1 MSEIWKGTVGPVLLA
16 EEPMHE
22 ASTGESAVDVTYQ
35 GSRNAIFGLTPGFE
49 AQGVSYR
56 ISQSGPVYT
65 LTARIPTALG
75 IPETPPDRYEIS
87 TESTDK
93 SIFEHPGVVAEML
106 TYDGLIS
113 EDAETYKARAERFVS
128 KGLSYDLT
136 DVGYPLFGKVV
147 RHLRN
152 SASGFQIDF
161 LVLRRFRKVALDYGN
176 SPVGRISLD
185 SGLFIYSTGQLNLP
199 QDIAFTLPATPSD
212 PSSDYSWGWRK
223 RGQRVEIMGN
233 YAEQTVELVFA
244 PWSTLLYEDATG
256 DLSW

>member
-65 LTARIPTALG
+65 LTARIPTSLG
-75 IPETPPDRYEIS
+75 VIETPPDRYEIS
-87 TESTDK
+87 TESQDK
-93 SIFEHPGVVAEML
+93 DIFEHPLVVYEMNIYDPSLVEGEKTYRKLAE
-106 TYDGLIS
+106 
-113 EDAETYKARAERFVS
+113 EFVE
-128 KGLSYDLT
+128 KGKEAFDNQ
-136 DVGYPLFGKVV
+136 VYPNFGKLI
-147 RHLRN
+147 RHLK
-152 SASGFQIDF
+152 SGVTGYQIDF

-244 PWSTLLYEDATG
+244 PWSTLLYENATG